1 MTAGLETVQRN
12 LIRNL
17 NELDFNRKFLQYHM
31 SGVQFIG
38 RNSKQSENEFF
49 WDRTYLTDWDN
60 LISLSEIFKNTLE
73 Y

>member
-1 MTAGLETVQRN
+1 MYWDPQHLVYICWHKCECLCVSEVTAGLETVQRN

-38 RNSKQSENEFF
+38 R
-49 WDRTYLTDWDN
+49 DREEKTGT
-60 LISLSEIFKNTLE
+60 F
-73 Y
+73 

>member
-12 LIRNL
+12 LLRNL

-38 RNSKQSENEFF
+38 RDGEEKMGAF
-49 WDRTYLTDWDN
+49 
-60 LISLSEIFKNTLE
+60 LI
-73 Y
+73 